1 MMTAKLFNSTFEM
14 ELRILL
20 LLLESNGGQFT
31 IDRIVAF
38 DFITCYSADF
48 SLPYENLHGENSY
61 KFGEMSNRRLLVQE
75 AVKELVTKG
84 FITVLMDKGYYF
96 SISDQG
102 KTYAKKL
109 KSAYAKEYKTIAKAV
124 TKKYRKDSDEGIL
137 AEIQSHSIR
146 SLKV

>member
-1 MMTAKLFNSTFEM
+1 MTAKLFNSTFEM

-20 LLLESNGGQFT
+20 LLLESNGGQYT
-31 IDRIVAF
+31 VDRIVAL

-48 SLPYENLHGENSY
+48 SLPYGNLHGENSY
-61 KFGEMSNRRLLVQE
+61 KFGELSNRRLLVQE
-75 AVKELVTKG
+75 AVKKLVTKG
-84 FITVLMDKGYYF
+84 FVSVAVDKGYYF

-102 KTYAKKL
+102 KAYTKKF

-124 TKKYRKDSDEGIL
+124 IKKHRKDCDEGIL
-137 AEIQSHSIR
+137 AEIQSHSIM

>member
-1 MMTAKLFNSTFEM
+1 MTAKLFNSIFEM

-20 LLLESNGGQFT
+20 LLLESNCGQYT
-31 IDRIVAF
+31 VDRIVAL

-48 SLPYENLHGENSY
+48 SLPYRNLHGDNSF
-61 KFGEMSNRRLLVQE
+61 KFGEMSNRRLLAQE

-84 FITVLMDKGYYF
+84 FISVMVDKGYYF

-102 KTYAKKL
+102 KAYAKKF

-124 TKKYRKDSDEGIL
+124 AKKYRKDSDEGIL
-137 AEIQSHSIR
+137 AEIQSHSIM